1 MVAGAIILALSIG
14 TVGILKAFQKQAGN
28 STSSTKTTSKKSR
41 VISTLGKIEP
51 AGQVVQVSGPPGER
65 ILRLLVKEGQ
75 QLEKG
80 EAIAFLE
87 SYPERK
93 AEVEKATN
101 RLFEIKNKS
110 EVEYKRAQLQDARI
124 RRNPAENPETRVS
137 VAQDIV
143 RQSEVESEK
152 AQARLNR
159 YRDLLKA
166 GAVSQKEVNDQV
178 QFVRSQQQQ
187 LNNANATLAML
198 QEVQQTGSNTVK
210 TTAEALKSQVQIDFA
225 SAKSTLD
232 LAKARLARA
241 IILAPKKG
249 QVLKVKIREG
259 EAIPTVTNQNSGSP
273 KSIVEMG
280 DTRQMYVVAQVY
292 DTDVNRVQIGQSA
305 KISSPVFK
313 GEIEGTIDKVGLTI
327 GKNDVVNTDP
337 AAKTNRR
344 VVEVKIRLN
353 NSIAVSGLTN
363 LQVDVAI
370 QPPKG

>member
-28 STSSTKTTSKKSR
+28 STSSIKTTPKKSR
-41 VISTLGKIEP
+41 VISTLGRIEP

-110 EVEYKRAQLQDARI
+110 EVEYKKAQLQDARI

-152 AQARLNR
+152 AQAKLNR

-198 QEVQQTGSNTVK
+198 QEAQQTGSNTVK

-225 SAKSTLD
+225 SAKSSLD

-273 KSIVEMG
+273 KGIVEMG